1 VTNLEITAQ
10 DRAGLM
16 RDVMDVIAGA
26 GMSAMGIESRI
37 LGESAHMKV
46 RLEVGEAERT
56 MLENQIRRVPGV
68 RDVRWTQ

>member
-1 VTNLEITAQ
+1 VDSEICI
-10 DRAGLM
+10 
-16 RDVMDVIAGA
+16 RD
-26 GMSAMGIESRI
+26 

-56 MLENQIRRVPGV
+56 MLENQIRQVPGV